1 MPKSQVGAIYV
12 SPQSRQAGTTRTL
25 DSHASGLRKK
35 LGVHGDQFVI
45 NVWGVG
51 HRLVNGII

>member
-12 SPQSRQAGTTRTL
+12 SPQRRQAGTTRTL

-51 HRLVNGII
+51 